1 MSKIF
6 LKFGDIEIKKRK
18 FHSFKSPIT
27 IDGVDINRYLTILP
41 MEKMR
46 KKKMERM
53 TLSISSATKMMKRL
67 MHYTSNF
74 QN

>member
-46 KKKMERM
+46 KKKNGRNDLKYFIGSKNDEKVNA
-53 TLSISSATKMMKRL
+53 LYI
-67 MHYTSNF
+67 
-74 QN
+74 